1 MGAIPSAPQSDR
13 GPDPAQALRV
23 IRIVHA
29 AFCGTVLIYGLI
41 VYLVLA
47 YGVIPEDGFASA
59 FPNFELFRPLLW
71 LIAAGEFVAV
81 SVLKARFLSPEAIRR
96 NVRGSVGQY
105 LNSRH
110 IILFATALSV
120 AIYGLLLF
128 LMAALVQDF
137 LVLAGLSLF
146 LLLALRPKA
155 DQYRE
160 LPHPSAL

>member
-1 MGAIPSAPQSDR
+1 MTPTPQR
-13 GPDPAQALRV
+13 KPPPDPAHAFRV

-29 AFCGTVLIYGLI
+29 AFCGTVLIYGLV

-47 YGVIPEDGFASA
+47 YGVMPQEGFVGD

-81 SVLKARFLSPEAIRR
+81 WVLKA
-96 NVRGSVGQY
+96 
-105 LNSRH
+105 RH

-146 LLLALRPKA
+146 LLLALRPRA
-155 DQYRE
+155 EQYRE
-160 LPHPSAL
+160 PPHPSAL